1 MSVYGLWSWTL
12 LKTYLEE
19 YRQNSDAV
27 MPAVWAETRHKEMDF
42 LPVHKKLWHKG
53 LNTKISCQVVFG

>member
-27 MPAVWAETRHKEMDF
+27 MPAVWAETRHKEMIF
-42 LPVHKKLWHKG
+42 YQFIKSYGTKG
-53 LNTKISCQVVFG
+53 